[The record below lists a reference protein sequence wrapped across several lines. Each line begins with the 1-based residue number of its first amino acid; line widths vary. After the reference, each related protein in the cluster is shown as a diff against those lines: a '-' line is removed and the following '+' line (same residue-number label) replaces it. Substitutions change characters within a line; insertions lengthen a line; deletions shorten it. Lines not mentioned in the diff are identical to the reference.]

1 MVDEK
6 REPRRPSG
14 ASREILDE
22 LMDWSGKVFKK
33 VLEEADSLS
42 TKGKLKI
49 DITTLKSKR
58 GSEFK
63 KLGQKVHRLLEDGNF
78 DVSEIEDNVARIDG
92 LAEEIRDKESQFK
105 DLGRK
110 TGAEDAPEADESA
123 EDVQEIEE
131 ESRD

>member
-1 MVDEK
+1 MVDEE
-6 REPRRPSG
+6 REPRRPSA
-14 ASREILDE
+14 ASREILDD

-33 VLEEADSLS
+33 VREEADSLS
-42 TKGKLKI
+42 TRGKLKI

-63 KLGQKVHRLLEDGNF
+63 KLGQKVHRLLEDGNL
-78 DVSEIEDNVARIDG
+78 DVAEIESNVARIDG
-92 LAEEIRDKESQFK
+92 LADEIRDKESQFK

-110 TGAEDAPEADESA
+110 AGAKDAAETDEVA
-123 EDVQEIEE
+123 EEVQEIEE

>member
-1 MVDEK
+1 MVDEE
-6 REPRRPSG
+6 REPRRAPA
-14 ASREILDE
+14 ASREILGE

-33 VLEEADSLS
+33 VREEADSLS

-49 DITTLKSKR
+49 DVTTLKSKR

-78 DVSEIEDNVARIDG
+78 EVSEIEHNIARINV
-92 LAEEIRDKESQFK
+92 LADEIRDKENQFK
-105 DLGRK
+105 DVGRK
-110 TGAEDAPEADESA
+110 SGAEDADETDESA

-131 ESRD
+131 ETRD